1 MPKLH
6 ISKTSRL
13 SNRRLKTTSIDF
25 NKLNYDQLLDVANAV
40 EMGMRGFQNINVVD
54 DKSREISQKVL
65 CLKDN
70 SEINIQLRKL
80 NSEIVKKNAQIS
92 KGKNGRKL
100 YDDLMSNR

>member
-6 ISKTSRL
+6 ISKSAQL
-13 SNRRLKTTSIDF
+13 PNRRLKTTTIDF
-25 NKLNYDQLLDVANAV
+25 NTLNYDQLLDVANAV
-40 EMGMRGFQNINVVD
+40 EMGMRGFRNVNVVD

-65 CLKDN
+65 CLKDKGK
-70 SEINIQLRKL
+70 INIQLRRL

-100 YDDLMSNR
+100 YNDLMNNR